1 MYHDMAGF
9 FYCIDHIV
17 LEEVPVCFG
26 DGVNPAR
33 LGALEPTVRGESFF
47 TAKLLPGLGITR
59 KIACNQKHLFMIAFN
74 NMNRP
79 FLTQLENT
87 FDDALRLRSSINQ
100 ITQENEL
107 IIRLQ
112 RQFNQERFQGLQT
125 AMYIANRPNTHGGD
139 LPSVDIQLAKPG

>member
-1 MYHDMAGF
+1 MAPRV
-9 FYCIDHIV
+9 CV
-17 LEEVPVCFG
+17 LR
-26 DGVNPAR
+26 A
-33 LGALEPTVRGESFF
+33 AL
-47 TAKLLPGLGITR
+47 LLLALCSSAAHAQAPSL
-59 KIACNQKHLFMIAFN
+59 
-74 NMNRP
+74 
-79 FLTQLENT
+79 T